1 MRLGRESASAD
12 KALTRAR
19 EEFRR
24 PILEIDDVVS
34 ILIHNPYCQTDVRQ
48 LFDDIPAAKSPDGNM
63 VSIIVVGTEHLSC
76 PSL

>member
-1 MRLGRESASAD
+1 MYSEKITMRLGRESASAD

-34 ILIHNPYCQTDVRQ
+34 ILIHNPYCQTDVR
-48 LFDDIPAAKSPDGNM
+48 
-63 VSIIVVGTEHLSC
+63 
-76 PSL
+76 